1 MEVKEVQQLFKIV
14 RDFFGYKA
22 KNITYDIKRKEVSC
36 LLYDSFFF
44 ECNIN
49 GRYGMYGRG
58 INFGG
63 YIVTSLLGEETPLNK
78 DKKSICESLQNVDEY
93 CRARLP
99 DKFLNAYAKA
109 YKKRFKI
116 FKL

>member
-1 MEVKEVQQLFKIV
+1 MEVKEVQQLYKIV

-22 KNITYDIKRKEVSC
+22 KNIIYDVTRKEVSC

-49 GRYGMYGRG
+49 DRYGMYGRG

-63 YIVTSLLGEETPLNK
+63 YIVTSLLGKLTTLNS
-78 DKKSICESLQNVDEY
+78 DKKSICEDLQGVDEY
-93 CRARLP
+93 CRASLP
-99 DKFLNAYAKA
+99 DKFLKAYDKA
-109 YKKRFKI
+109 YKKSF
-116 FKL
+116 